1 MLKNKNKN
9 IKRQKY
15 IYHKCNIFNLDIDG
29 KVLVFFSFM
38 ILVIKPELLFYLL
51 TLIKIMV

>member
-38 ILVIKPELLFYLL
+38 ILVIKPELLFL
-51 TLIKIMV
+51 TLIKSWCN